1 MHRIYE
7 TEAGMSSRKQH
18 LMMCLMLLPICP
30 EALGVIDY
38 ILLTTSAEE
47 DDLPVAKPAEKSFSA
62 ADPDEALGIAAYK
75 CIMR

>member
-1 MHRIYE
+1 
-7 TEAGMSSRKQH
+7 
-18 LMMCLMLLPICP
+18 MLLPICP

-62 ADPDEALGIAAYK
+62 ADPDEALGIAA
-75 CIMR
+75 